1 MKKIINPNFWKN
13 KKVFVTG
20 HTGFKGSWLSLVLK
34 SVGAHVTGYSLKPYS
49 HTNLFVQ
56 AKIKNFIN
64 KSIIGD
70 IRDRSKVHSAIK
82 NSKATIIFHL
92 AAQAL
97 VRKSYTNPIETIETN
112 ANGTLNILN
121 AIKNIQSIKS
131 AVLVTSDKVYDVRK
145 NKVFKESDL
154 LGGIDP
160 YSASKVCCET
170 IFYSYINSFFNKD
183 RRKILAT
190 ARAGNVIGGG
200 DYSEDRLI
208 PDIIKSVDKNKKI
221 IVRNPNSIRPWQHV
235 LEPLSGYLILAEKL
249 FNKKMKNDN
258 QSWNFGPDLKNCK
271 TVSYIAK
278 KFSNS
283 YKVKIKIKKD
293 NKKNLKKETGLLRL
307 NNNKAKKTLNWHP
320 KWSLDVSINKIIEWH
335 KGGKNFNKR
344 LLCIRQIYEYFQF

>member
-20 HTGFKGSWLSLVLK
+20 HTGFKGSWLCLVLK
-34 SVGAHVTGYSLKPYS
+34 SLGAHVTGYSLKPYS
-49 HTNLFVQ
+49 HINLFDQ

-70 IRDRSKVHSAIK
+70 IRDRSKIHSAIK

-97 VRKSYTNPIETIETN
+97 VRRSYTNPIETIETN

-170 IFYSYINSFFNKD
+170 IFYSYVNSFFTKD

-208 PDIIKSVDKNKKI
+208 PDIIRSVDKNKKI

-235 LEPLSGYLILAEKL
+235 LEPLSGYIILAEKL

-320 KWSLDVSINKIIEWH
+320 KWSLDESIKKIIEWH

-344 LLCIRQIYEYFQF
+344 LLCVRQIYEYFQF